1 MRRGTDKALAFIGCF
16 DRRTQLIGPVLKFR
30 DTVTFGGYSFPL
42 QPIVPE
48 VPDRLVA
55 MWIFFS
61 SPLGSYRKNE

>member
-1 MRRGTDKALAFIGCF
+1 MRRGTDKASAFIGCF

-55 MWIFFS
+55 IWIFLFIAFGQLS
-61 SPLGSYRKNE
+61 KK

>member
-48 VPDRLVA
+48 VLDRLVA
-55 MWIFFS
+55 MWIFLFIAFGQLS
-61 SPLGSYRKNE
+61 KK